1 MSSRARRVSAAA
13 VPERFTW
20 GGAVDS
26 EPEPLFGLPAP
37 EPVAPAVDLAA
48 LEREAFTKGYAQ
60 GERAG
65 TEAGNARAEAML
77 RRLAQTLDDLQG
89 LRRELVRRTER
100 EVAELSI
107 AIARRVVKRELAL
120 DQDLVLAMARVAL
133 DRLGDVSAA
142 TIRLH
147 PDDYAAAMA
156 GRGGLPASAP
166 GVQILSDPA
175 IQRGGCL
182 VQSPFGSIDVGAAT
196 QIDELTHTLL
206 GDDGRGAVRP
216 LGFRDDAAA

>member
-1 MSSRARRVSAAA
+1 MAEPFKNLIDAAA
-13 VPERFTW
+13 VQAIAHHLQRAWPAFDAPGFSALALQGLNALELKARVLQV
-20 GGAVDS
+20 ARALVAH
-26 EPEPLFGLPAP
+26 LPAD
-37 EPVAPAVDLAA
+37 ADRACGI
-48 LEREAFTKGYAQ
+48 LEASLGPP
-60 GERAG
+60 GEG
-65 TEAGNARAEAML
+65 
-77 RRLAQTLDDLQG
+77 DDLQG

-107 AIARRVVKRELAL
+107 AIARRVVQRELAL

>member
-1 MSSRARRVSAAA
+1 MSSRARRISPSAA
-13 VPERFTW
+13 PERFAW
-20 GGAVDS
+20 GAIV
-26 EPEPLFGLPAP
+26 EPDPQPLFGLPETEPAP
-37 EPVAPAVDLAA
+37 PAVDLAA

-100 EVAELSI
+100 DVAELSI
-107 AIARRVVKRELAL
+107 AIARRIVQRELAL

-133 DRLGDVSAA
+133 DRLGDVSSAS
-142 TIRLH
+142 IRLH

-156 GRGGLPASAP
+156 GRGGLPAVSP
-166 GVQILSDPA
+166 GVQVLADPTVH
-175 IQRGGCL
+175 RGGCI
-182 VQSPFGSIDVGAAT
+182 VQSQYGSIDVSAAT

-206 GDDGRGAVRP
+206 GDDLHSASRP
-216 LGFRDDAAA
+216 LGLRDDAAA